1 MLLTLLLRAQ
11 TEHAIGQSY
20 PTGTAKN
27 HRNPEEDETPSS
39 VEVVTMY
46 EDCRYPDTDSHEHA

>member
-20 PTGTAKN
+20 PTGTAEN
-27 HRNPEEDETPSS
+27 HRNPEEGEAPSG
-39 VEVVTMY
+39 VGMTID
-46 EDCRYPDTDSHEHA
+46 EDCRDPKANSHEHA